1 MKAGIGERVLAAS
14 RTRDRVLD
22 AVKAVALLLVIVG
35 HSLAWHVR
43 PDGTA
48 VNVVE
53 DVPYLIA
60 LTWLFRGPAPIL
72 RGGAVSNAAS
82 LSRHGQMDYLRA
94 RGRSFAG
101 PVVYASLVDRRATGV
116 PRLRAG
122 ARSGRFLSQLLWFA
136 GVYLLAAAARPS

>member
-53 DVPYLIA
+53 DVPYLTA
-60 LTWLFRGPAPIL
+60 LTWLFQVQNGRGH
-72 RGGAVSNAAS
+72 V
-82 LSRHGQMDYLRA
+82 
-94 RGRSFAG
+94 
-101 PVVYASLVDRRATGV
+101 
-116 PRLRAG
+116 
-122 ARSGRFLSQLLWFA
+122 
-136 GVYLLAAAARPS
+136 